1 MNLRIVVADDQEVIR
16 EGLMTLLDLM
26 PGIDVVGGA
35 ADGQQAIEQAAALQ
49 PDAILMDLNMP
60 GTDGITATA
69 RITAEQPRTAV
80 VVLTTYA
87 EEPLIL
93 DALRAGARGYLT
105 KDAGKSEIVSA
116 IQTAIT
122 GHTTLA
128 PTVHQRLLDAA
139 VRSASAREPEPAA
152 RSVES
157 AALTAREEDVLRLM
171 AQGLSNVA
179 IGRRLLIGE
188 ATVKTHIN
196 HLFAKLGTRTRAE
209 AVAWAHHHG
218 YTPPP
223 TPPA

>member
-35 ADGQQAIEQAAALQ
+35 VDGEQALEQVAALR

-60 GTDGITATA
+60 GTDGIAATV
-69 RITAEQPRTAV
+69 RITQHHPHTAV

-105 KDAGKSEIVSA
+105 KDAGKAEIVRA
-116 IQTAIT
+116 IEAAVT

-128 PTVHQRLLDAA
+128 PAVHQQLLDAA
-139 VRSASAREPEPAA
+139 VRTAPAA
-152 RSVES
+152 APRPGRSADTVG
-157 AALTAREEDVLRLM
+157 LTTREQDVLRLM
-171 AQGLSNVA
+171 AQGLSNAA
-179 IGRRLLIGE
+179 IGRRLVIGE
-188 ATVKTHIN
+188 ATVKTHVN

-209 AVAWAHHHG
+209 AVAWAHGHG
-218 YTPPP
+218 YAPPP
-223 TPPA
+223 QPSA

>member
-35 ADGQQAIEQAAALQ
+35 VDGEQALEQVAALR

-60 GTDGITATA
+60 GTDGIAATVC
-69 RITAEQPRTAV
+69 ITQHHPHTAV

-105 KDAGKSEIVSA
+105 KDAGKAEIVRA
-116 IQTAIT
+116 IEAAVT

-128 PTVHQRLLDAA
+128 PAVHQQLLDAA
-139 VRSASAREPEPAA
+139 VRTAPAA
-152 RSVES
+152 APRPGRSADTVG
-157 AALTAREEDVLRLM
+157 LTTREQDVLRLM
-171 AQGLSNVA
+171 AQGLSNAA
-179 IGRRLLIGE
+179 IGRRLVIGE
-188 ATVKTHIN
+188 ATVKTHVN

-209 AVAWAHHHG
+209 AVAWAHGHG
-218 YTPPP
+218 YAPPP
-223 TPPA
+223 QPSA

>member
-35 ADGQQAIEQAAALQ
+35 VDGEQALERVAALQ

-60 GTDGITATA
+60 GTDGIAATV
-69 RITAEQPRTAV
+69 RITRDHPQTAV

-105 KDAGKSEIVSA
+105 KDAGKAEIVRA
-116 IQTAIT
+116 IEAAVT

-128 PTVHQRLLDAA
+128 PAVHQQLLDAA
-139 VRSASAREPEPAA
+139 GRAAPVSAPRPGRSADTAG
-152 RSVES
+152 
-157 AALTAREEDVLRLM
+157 LTKREEDVLRLM
-171 AQGLSNVA
+171 AQGLSNAA

-188 ATVKTHIN
+188 ATVKTHVN
-196 HLFAKLGTRTRAE
+196 HLFAKIGTRTRAE
-209 AVAWAHHHG
+209 AVAWAHNHG
-218 YTPPP
+218 YAPPP
-223 TPPA
+223 QSSA